1 MSTAPKPGT
10 KPQTFLLV
18 VLQPACLSP
27 RVLTHLHSARS
38 FLSAES
44 SLLSESSC
52 DEAVEQAVRPRHLA
66 QMDLSQSNYPAISVC
81 TGCGRFGPQCVSLE
95 EHTHLVHRHHRKSHF
110 VAQNTMPV
118 SYSAMSPHESTR
130 KCQSD

>member
-1 MSTAPKPGT
+1 M
-10 KPQTFLLV
+10 
-18 VLQPACLSP
+18 
-27 RVLTHLHSARS
+27 LTHLHLVRS
-38 FLSAES
+38 FLSADS

-52 DEAVEQAVRPRHLA
+52 DEAVEQAVRHQHLA

-95 EHTHLVHRHHRKSHF
+95 EHTHRRKSHF